1 MSTHS
6 HLYKLA
12 GAFMLFFALK
22 FCCFLGS
29 STFQTM
35 MTFFYNHLAHYF
47 ACFNSFSYLC
57 SDTKRPQDLLILFP
71 FAPHTTGLS
80 IFGPSCLSPSSS
92 RFLQIPFHSTQPLDL
107 ASAYLTG
114 DKCFLVCLR
123 FSFECGRK
131 ASEVTRWL
139 ISE

>member
-6 HLYKLA
+6 RLYKLA
-12 GAFMLFFALK
+12 DAFMIFCAPK
-22 FCCFLGS
+22 FCCFFGS

-35 MTFFYNHLAHYF
+35 MTFFYNNLSHYF
-47 ACFNSFSYLC
+47 ARFNGFSYPC
-57 SDTKRPQDLLILFP
+57 SDTDRPQDLLILFP

-80 IFGPSCLSPSSS
+80 IFGPSCLSPSSN
-92 RFLQIPFHSTQPLDL
+92 RFLQIPCHSTQPLDP

-114 DKCFLVCLR
+114 DKFFSVCLR
-123 FSFECGRK
+123 FSFECGRT
-131 ASEVTRWL
+131 ASEVTRWP